1 MISPSEDAGLNHNA
15 GLHGGL
21 LRDAWQEGS
30 VFPLEFEA
38 LDHPL
43 RRKTDSLLGH
53 EGDPHTLMLRLR
65 EEMAALEMRFQLQ
78 TQQIPA
84 QIAEARKEGALE
96 SRLEWEAE
104 LEERIVKERA
114 SIARACT
121 EFAKERTS
129 YFAAVEGEV
138 VRLALAIATRVLHR
152 EAKLDPLLLAGVVR
166 VALDKVAEESGAV
179 LHVPESQVEA
189 WRAMLIADGNAT
201 VKVTGEE
208 RMEAT
213 ECTLA
218 TSIGHVELGVV
229 VQLEEIEK
237 GFFDLL
243 QQRPM

>member
-1 MISPSEDAGLNHNA
+1 MISPSEHAGLNHNA
-15 GLHGGL
+15 GLPGDL
-21 LRDAWQEGS
+21 FRDAWRDGS
-30 VFPLEFEA
+30 VLPLEFEA
-38 LDHPL
+38 IDHPL
-43 RRKTDSLLGH
+43 RRKTDSLLSH
-53 EGDPHTLMLRLR
+53 EGDSHIAMLRLR

-78 TQQIPA
+78 TQQIPD
-84 QIAEARKEGALE
+84 QIAEARKEGAIQ

-104 LEERIVKERA
+104 LEERIAKERA
-114 SIARACT
+114 LILRTCN
-121 EFAKERTS
+121 EFAKERSS

-179 LHVPESQVEA
+179 LHVPEAQAEA
-189 WRAMLIADGNAT
+189 WRAMLMAEGNAA

-213 ECTLA
+213 ECVLE
-218 TSIGHVELGVV
+218 TSIGRVELGVA